1 MPMKQWLRREWNPLM
16 HELLSSERLRAEGLF
31 EPAVVERLMR
41 EHERG
46 VRNHS
51 HLLWAL
57 MVFELWRERFAGHR
71 ELSGARMHA
80 A

>member
-16 HELLSSERLRAEGLF
+16 HELLSAESLAPEGLF
-31 EPAVVERLMR
+31 DARYVARLMR
-41 EHERG
+41 EHEG
-46 VRNHS
+46 GTHNHS

-57 MVFELWRERFAGHR
+57 MVFQLWRERFKASSER
-71 ELSGARMHA
+71 AGARVHA